1 MWIIMHAQFSFCLQV
16 KQLWTNSLA
25 GFGNRCA
32 QHVDTQSSGSCG
44 ALKFCY
50 LFWFFVIIK
59 LFSCDIQA
67 LLSVACPRKRTD
79 YTSSRSTRTLSVSL
93 S

>member
-25 GFGNRCA
+25 GFGNRC
-32 QHVDTQSSGSCG
+32 SGSCG

-50 LFWFFVIIK
+50 LFWFFVSIK

-67 LLSVACPRKRTD
+67 LLSVA
-79 YTSSRSTRTLSVSL
+79 
-93 S
+93 